1 MNLSGEK
8 VILRTIEEQDQ
19 ELLLNLIRD
28 QETIRITGGYPPPAS
43 YGHQMDWFGS
53 LSDSTRS
60 VRRIIADKESVQK
73 GLGVIVLASLD
84 LKSTTAEIF
93 IKILKDARGKG
104 YGQDAVNVL
113 VSYGFREL
121 GIHYIRSSILESN
134 LASRRLFEKC
144 GFTLAEDGKGEAGK
158 YGGDRN
164 VWYYGIKA
172 DLYEK

>member
-28 QETIRITGGYPPPAS
+28 QETIKITGRYPHPDS

-93 IKILKDARGKG
+93 IK
-104 YGQDAVNVL
+104 L
-113 VSYGFREL
+113 VA
-121 GIHYIRSSILESN
+121 IMLE
-134 LASRRLFEKC
+134 
-144 GFTLAEDGKGEAGK
+144 G
-158 YGGDRN
+158 
-164 VWYYGIKA
+164 
-172 DLYEK
+172 